1 METILQVDGI
11 AGDVSVETCKKTKKT
26 MLSVCVCVCVCVCL
40 NVSPRISFRL
50 MISTS

>member
-11 AGDVSVETCKKTKKT
+11 AGDVSVETCKKT
-26 MLSVCVCVCVCVCL
+26 MLCVCVCVCVCVCL